1 MRRNIRTRQS
11 GISMPEILIVVFLL
25 GIVVA
30 TFYDSFQSAQKS
42 SGRID
47 AEMEHLAEA
56 QALLRSVTKDVRTA
70 TSIQTS
76 SSAFIVAGPREMQF
90 YAYLDQGAQTS
101 TTPALPVP
109 ERVRLWVDSSTPT
122 KPVLR
127 EETKQADTPVSTPP
141 TYAGSQPV
149 TLRLLGTYIANE
161 GAAQPLFRY
170 LDYQGNEI
178 LPTGSELSATDKL
191 RVRSVLIELRV
202 KRSTSGTVKPTTVRA
217 KVRLPNVI
225 FGVAPGT

>member
-1 MRRNIRTRQS
+1 MHRDRRARQS

-47 AEMEHLAEA
+47 AQMEHLAEA
-56 QALLRSVTKDVRTA
+56 QGLLRSVTKDVRTA
-70 TSIQTS
+70 TSIQSS

-90 YAYLDQGAQTS
+90 YAYLEQGAQTS
-101 TTPALPVP
+101 TAPSLPIP
-109 ERVRLWVDSSTPT
+109 QRVRLWVDASTPT

-127 EETKQADTPVSTPP
+127 EETKPADTPPSTPP
-141 TYAGSQPV
+141 TYVGSQPTV
-149 TLRLLGTYIANE
+149 VRLLGTYIANDP
-161 GAAQPLFRY
+161 ATQPLFRY

-178 LPTGSELSATDKL
+178 PSTGSDLSATDKL
-191 RVRSVLIELRV
+191 RVRSVLIELHV
-202 KRSTSGTVKPTTVRA
+202 KRSTSGNVKPTTVRA
-217 KVRLPNVI
+217 KIRLPNVI